1 MLHGLSRPIQLALAA
16 AVSVAGALASGTTVA
31 SAQGLSSLSCGQ
43 LWYERNAIYARHGY
57 CFRTPQAVAT
67 FGRGCR
73 PPYGRLPPRA
83 AERVNRI
90 VAWEQ
95 RKGCSG

>member
-1 MLHGLSRPIQLALAA
+1 MLHRLSSPIQLALAT
-16 AVSVAGALASGTTVA
+16 AVAVAGAAAFGSTIA
-31 SAQGLSSLSCGQ
+31 SAQGLASLSCGQ

-57 CFRTPQAVAT
+57 CFRTPQALAT

-90 VAWEQ
+90 VAWER

>member
-1 MLHGLSRPIQLALAA
+1 MLHGLSRPIQLAIAA
-16 AVSVAGALASGTTVA
+16 AVSVGGALVLGSTVA
-31 SAQGLSSLSCGQ
+31 SAQGLAPLSCGQ

-57 CFRTPQAVAT
+57 CFRTPQAIAT

-73 PPYGRLPPRA
+73 PPYGRLSPRA

-90 VAWEQ
+90 VAWER